1 MKYIL
6 MTEINDS
13 GNKVF
18 SKKRIGK
25 GFLYIAVDENKKKIE
40 VEKDWVLFNKDNIVN
55 LGVDKNDGI
64 YPIDIEK
71 AEKEN
76 KPEEKSTPSYSVK
89 VTVMNY
95 DNRNRVDVYSEGT
108 DKGVYD
114 AKNIVG
120 IKFVSQNGAELET
133 KDFFNSSYKNYFS
146 FFFLSP
152 NKIKRFTYRTG
163 INKVKQ
169 ELPKLKVCIYSDR
182 GYIANETKE
191 YLLVDMSLLDIQNST
206 FSIERN
212 ENDVHTDITAV
223 MKCRLNV
230 KSEEN
235 STVYLKTPCF
245 FNEANRVEYEI
256 DGNVKSVF
264 SKYLDTVRYG
274 LGRYTDLNEIDG
286 LSKKVKNAVKCFD
299 YINGMWS
306 KWLSE
311 LTNTSLKE
319 YYLDLYN
326 SGKLQHL
333 NDIPL
338 YMDDNINKA
347 INSLKKISE
356 GIKR

>member
-25 GFLYIAVDENKKKIE
+25 GFLYIVVDENKKKIE

-64 YPIDIEK
+64 YPIDIDK
-71 AEKEN
+71 AEIKSEEN
-76 KPEEKSTPSYSVK
+76 PTPSYSVK
-89 VTVMNY
+89 VTVMTY
-95 DNRNRVDVYSEGT
+95 DNRNRVDVYSEDT

-133 KDFFNSSYKNYFS
+133 KDIFNSSFKNYFS

-206 FSIERN
+206 FSIERT
-212 ENDVHTDITAV
+212 EKDIHTDITAV
-223 MKCRLNV
+223 MKCRLSV

-235 STVYLKTPCF
+235 STVYLKIPCF
-245 FNEANRVEYEI
+245 FNA
-256 DGNVKSVF
+256 F
-264 SKYLDTVRYG
+264 
-274 LGRYTDLNEIDG
+274 
-286 LSKKVKNAVKCFD
+286 
-299 YINGMWS
+299 
-306 KWLSE
+306 
-311 LTNTSLKE
+311 
-319 YYLDLYN
+319 
-326 SGKLQHL
+326 
-333 NDIPL
+333 
-338 YMDDNINKA
+338 
-347 INSLKKISE
+347 
-356 GIKR
+356 GIK

>member
-71 AEKEN
+71 AEKEI
-76 KPEEKSTPSYSVK
+76 KSEEKSTPSYSVK
-89 VTVMNY
+89 VTVMTY
-95 DNRNRVDVYSEGT
+95 DNRNRIDVYSEDT

-114 AKNIVG
+114 AKNIAG

-133 KDFFNSSYKNYFS
+133 KDFFNSSFKNYFS

-182 GYIANETKE
+182 GYMPNETKE
-191 YLLVDMSLLDIQNST
+191 YLLVDMSFLNVEDSE
-206 FSIERN
+206 FSIKREV
-212 ENDVHTDITAV
+212 NDVCTRISAL

-230 KSEEN
+230 KGDEN
-235 STVYLKTPCF
+235 STVYLKTSCF
-245 FNEANRVEYEI
+245 ITEANSLEYEI
-256 DGNVKSVF
+256 ENYAKIVF
-264 SKYLDTVRYG
+264 SKYLDGVRYG
-274 LGRYTDLNEIDG
+274 AGRYTDLNEIDG

-333 NDIPL
+333 NIIPL